1 MTTSS
6 GASETG
12 YGYSSAEADHT
23 ASYLWPSVERAARQA
38 RGFDLDCF
46 LRTRMDVIV
55 VNDTII
61 QRSAR

>member
-1 MTTSS
+1 MTTSF
-6 GASETG
+6 GASKTG
-12 YGYSSAEADHT
+12 YGYSSARAEYT
-23 ASYLWPSVERAARQA
+23 ALYLWPTAERAARQA
-38 RGFDLDCF
+38 RGSDLDCF

>member
-12 YGYSSAEADHT
+12 YGYSSARAEHT
-23 ASYLWPSVERAARQA
+23 ALHLWPTAERAARQA
-38 RGFDLDCF
+38 QGFDLDCF

-61 QRSAR
+61 QRQPR